1 MDRMLYVAMTGAQ
14 QALVAQTATA
24 HNLANASTAGFRAD
38 LEAFRAMPVFG
49 PGHPSRAYAMAER
62 PGVDLASGASLAT
75 GRDLDVAV
83 QGKGYIAVQ
92 GADGRE
98 GYTRAGDLRVD
109 ASGLITNGAGQI
121 VLGNGGPI
129 TLPPAEKIEIGVD
142 GTVSIRPVGQG
153 AQTLAIVDRIRLA
166 NPAESK
172 LEKGLD
178 GLLRLRNGEAATPDA
193 NVRVAAGHLEASNVN
208 AVEAMVTMISTAR
221 MFEMQV
227 KLMNETAKNDEAAAQ
242 LLRAA

>member
-24 HNLANASTAGFRAD
+24 HNLANASTTGFRAD

-62 PGVDLASGASLAT
+62 PGVDLAPGALLAT

-129 TLPPAEKIEIGVD
+129 TLPPAEKIAIGVD
-142 GTVSIRPVGQG
+142 GTISIQPVGQG
-153 AQTLAIVDRIRLA
+153 AQTLAIVDRIRLVD
-166 NPAESK
+166 PDESK

-178 GLLRLRNGEAATPDA
+178 VLLRLRGGEAATPDA

-221 MFEMQV
+221 MFELQV
-227 KLMNETAKNDEAAAQ
+227 KLMDETASNDEAAAQ

>member
-24 HNLANASTAGFRAD
+24 HNLANASTTGFRAD

-49 PGHPSRAYAMAER
+49 PGHPSRVYAMAER
-62 PGVDLASGASLAT
+62 PGVDLASGALLAT

-129 TLPPAEKIEIGVD
+129 TLPPTEKIAIGVD
-142 GTVSIRPVGQG
+142 GTISIQPVGQG
-153 AQTLAIVDRIRLA
+153 AQTLAIVDRLRLV
-166 NPAESK
+166 NPDESK

-178 GLLRLRNGEAATPDA
+178 GLLRLRGGEAATPDA

-221 MFEMQV
+221 MFELQV
-227 KLMNETAKNDEAAAQ
+227 KLMNETASNDEAAAQ